1 MVLKQINIR
10 VDDKSE
16 IYRWTKYQDN
26 KTASITSALTSAIE
40 EYGYTDLV
48 KAMIKQGSRNN
59 SSQASRNPDNIQ
71 NTEIEE
77 EHKNI
82 SNSYAPSPK
91 ANVTSDTRNNPQDGH
106 SEITGSSSLAKDNV
120 TTIEQSDKKEERNV
134 HAKSVLNNRGLS

>member
-59 SSQASRNPDNIQ
+59 SSRASRNPDNIQ

-91 ANVTSDTRNNPQDGH
+91 ANATLDNRNNPQDGH
-106 SEITGSSSLAKDNV
+106 SDITGSSSSAKDNA
-120 TTIEQSDKKEERNV
+120 TAIELSDKKEKKNV
-134 HAKSVLNNRGLS
+134 DANSVLNDPGIS

>member
-1 MVLKQINIR
+1 MVLKQINIS

-26 KTASITSALTSAIE
+26 KTASITSALTIAIE

-48 KAMIKQGSRNN
+48 KAMIMQGSRNN
-59 SSQASRNPDNIQ
+59 SSRASRNPDNIK

-91 ANVTSDTRNNPQDGH
+91 ANVTLDNRNNPLDDH
-106 SEITGSSSLAKDNV
+106 SEITSSSY
-120 TTIEQSDKKEERNV
+120 
-134 HAKSVLNNRGLS
+134 

>member
-26 KTASITSALTSAIE
+26 ITASITSALTSAIE

-59 SSQASRNPDNIQ
+59 SSRASRNPDNIQ

-91 ANVTSDTRNNPQDGH
+91 ANITLDNRNNPQDGH

-120 TTIEQSDKKEERNV
+120 TTIEQSDKKEKKNV